1 MVKICARSSVTCAG
15 RGPSRAQA
23 SLVELRL
30 ENLKHDKF
38 YALLLAQRD
47 GLVIVLILI
56 VEHVALDRPQEGA
69 EEYGRRGA
77 LCVCVEVCQRSH
89 SDVQAEGTVV
99 QPHERGGNIA

>member
-47 GLVIVLILI
+47 GLVIVLISLWSTLHLI
-56 VEHVALDRPQEGA
+56 ARKKVLKNMDEGA
-69 EEYGRRGA
+69 
-77 LCVCVEVCQRSH
+77 LSVCAWKCANARTVMCKPRAQC
-89 SDVQAEGTVV
+89 AEAT
-99 QPHERGGNIA
+99 